1 MPSSDFKCS
10 LKRAHGW
17 HKLRQLDQHF
27 LDIEEVVSLELME
40 FCIRIKLFMVK
51 YIGLALIGISVS
63 PVALALEKEKPCAF
77 LCTNSIQNGFYAGV
91 TGIYAKPGE
100 SGIGLVTHSLQYAI
114 HGQITSKNDPFTP
127 PIVVAS
133 VQKLGMTSGTLPIAL
148 NSIIFI
154 LIILLSTSVDL
165 MVILIQLQQ
174 FFLM

>member
-127 PIVVAS
+127 SNSGGIGAKVGYDFGNSANSLEFDYLHFNNTSFNVGGSDGDPYSVA
-133 VQKLGMTSGTLPIAL
+133 A
-148 NSIIFI
+148 IF
-154 LIILLSTSVDL
+154 S
-165 MVILIQLQQ
+165 
-174 FFLM
+174 